1 MQKGIMK
8 KIYPSDLNDKEWA
21 LIASFYEERQGKRGR
36 PPSKNLR
43 AIWNAK
49 LYIVR
54 SGCSWR
60 MLPKEFPPWKTVY
73 NYFQRIKKNGLLE
86 RILSELNKMVRVKIG
101 KEATPSVGIVDS
113 QSVKSRSIKKSG

>member
-1 MQKGIMK
+1 MK
-8 KIYPSDLNDKEWA
+8 TIYPSDLNDKEWR
-21 LIASFYEERQGKRGR
+21 LIKSFYADRNGKPGR

-73 NYFQRIKKNGLLE
+73 NYFQRIKQNGLLE
-86 RILSELNKMVRVKIG
+86 KILSELNKMVRVKMG
-101 KEATPSVGIVDS
+101 KKATPSVGIVDS